1 MDNGQNN
8 INRNEPE
15 LTLDNEN
22 KREAEVES
30 RDLQFLGDPTAIA
43 ESAKKEKPK
52 KSLLKRLMP
61 IIALCGVAVVLF
73 VSVVVLKHIV
83 PDNKQEITTEEK
95 KTGIELIDESGAS
108 GEKLEIKNQLDEYT
122 FIRRLE
128 KTYYIEGKQDLP
140 VSNSKIISAMTYA
153 GTVTAETEVKSG
165 VTDWEEYGLKDP
177 IATVRWTK
185 GDKTHYFEIGDLA
198 PSGNYYMRFNGG
210 DTVYTYSTDAASMFI
225 TARMDYY
232 NTSLFQYDSETDA
245 PYITE
250 FSIGQRD
257 GENIVVKLLDL
268 TSEDLNNAF
277 LITAPIEHYFANEK
291 QEEVYDLIGALTSLT
306 IYDDD
311 VSQENLKKYGL
322 DNPKYTFS
330 FTNVAVK
337 NVAHFGNTSDEG
349 YVYVYAEG
357 HDFVYIIDEATI
369 NILIHDIATYCDTMS
384 YSRSYDTIDTLT
396 IQGGGKTYDIDIT
409 GTAEDGNLKAYIN
422 NKYVEYENFGT
433 LYAHIISIDVSDV
446 GSKPAGVTPLVTITV
461 NCLDGSTDVLK
472 YYKIDE
478 MNSFFELNGAGRLI
492 VPTAKVEQ
500 ILKFSQNLYDGK
512 EIVIEW

>member
-1 MDNGQNN
+1 MDN

-22 KREAEVES
+22 KTEAAVES
-30 RDLQFLGDPTAIA
+30 RDLQFLGDPNAA
-43 ESAKKEKPK
+43 LEAAKKEKNK
-52 KSLLKRLMP
+52 KSVVKRFIPLFV
-61 IIALCGVAVVLF
+61 LCGVAAVLF
-73 VSVVVLKHIV
+73 LSVFVLKKVV
-83 PDNKQEITTEEK
+83 PDDKPEITTEEK
-95 KTGIELIDESGAS
+95 KTGIELIDVSGAS
-108 GEKLEIKNQLDEYT
+108 GEKLEIKNQLDEYA

-128 KTYYIEGKQDLP
+128 KTYYIEGKQDLK
-140 VSNSKIISAMTYA
+140 VANSKIISAMTYA
-153 GTVTAETEVKSG
+153 GNVTAETEVKKN

-177 IATVRWTK
+177 VATVRWTK
-185 GDKTHYFEIGDLA
+185 GSESHYFEIGDLA

-225 TARMDYY
+225 TTRMDYY
-232 NTSLFQYDSETDA
+232 STALFAYDSETDG

-277 LITAPIEHYFANEK
+277 LITAPIEHAFSNEK
-291 QEEVYDLIGALTSLT
+291 QEDVYNLIGALTGLT
-306 IYDDD
+306 VYDDD
-311 VSQENLKKYGL
+311 VSPENLKKYGL
-322 DNPKYTFS
+322 DNPKYSFS

-357 HDFVYIIDEATI
+357 HDFVYIIDEANI
-369 NILIHDIATYCDTMS
+369 NILIHDMATYCDTMS
-384 YSRSYDTIDTLT
+384 YSRSYDTVDRLV
-396 IQGGGKTYDIDIT
+396 IQGGGKTYDMDIV
-409 GTAEDGNLKAYIN
+409 GTAEDGDLKAYVN

-433 LYAHIISIDVSDV
+433 LYAHIISINVSEV
-446 GSKPAGVTPLVTITV
+446 GDKPQGATPLVTITV
-461 NCLDGSTDVLK
+461 KCHDGTTDVLK

-478 MNSFFELNGAGRLI
+478 MKSFFELNGAGKLI

-500 ILKFSQNLYDGK
+500 ILKFSQNLYEGK